1 MKKNIFKIGTL
12 VAFFGFPLITL
23 AAGKTLRDI
32 IAIVVDYLSIGI
44 ALIISLAVVTFTW
57 NVYRYFFQADAE
69 NKKEAG
75 MYVLYSTIGFFVIL
89 SLWGLVNILRNT
101 FELDDSMPNLPFQ
114 SINTN
119 RRSSVN
125 SASNNPNAIPVQEA
139 SAPRDNRISVPE
151 GTVPGYTDVPVDVSD
166 SHPDNI
172 FNNP

>member
-1 MKKNIFKIGTL
+1 MKKNILKIGTSIAL
-12 VAFFGFPLITL
+12 FGFPLI
-23 AAGKTLRDI
+23 AFGDNKDLRDI
-32 IAIVVDYLSIGI
+32 IKIVVDYLSIGI

-89 SLWGLVNILRNT
+89 SLWGLVNILKNT
-101 FELDDSMPNLPFQ
+101 FELDNSTPTIPFQ

-151 GTVPGYTDVPVDVSD
+151 GTVPGYTNVPVDGPD